1 MKVLPYRSTASL
13 ASFPKTGGAG
23 CGNVHDKMLPPSQE
37 ESNRMF
43 KHTPR
48 PKTVSL
54 IGGKLPTLRYVTLR
68 YVTLRYVT
76 LRYVMNKKNVPL
88 LIFFCFIFLMFQ
100 VPFNPNSAHDIWTAI
115 RGNGKSVLLL
125 DAFEKNVS
133 FKRMKSH

>member
-1 MKVLPYRSTASL
+1 MGMYTTRCYHLQKKSPIACLSIHPDPKLYHSL
-13 ASFPKTGGAG
+13 G
-23 CGNVHDKMLPPSQE
+23 
-37 ESNRMF
+37 
-43 KHTPR
+43 
-48 PKTVSL
+48 VSC
-54 IGGKLPTLRYVTLR
+54 RH
-68 YVTLRYVT
+68 T

>member
-23 CGNVHDKMLPPSQE
+23 CGNVHDKMLPPSKE

-54 IGGKLPTLRYVTLR
+54 IGGKLP
-68 YVTLRYVT
+68 TLRYVT